1 MVLECEPRQLE
12 VRIQENEYR
21 LAPGDMFA
29 VPPSNAWSA
38 RNASTKL
45 PARLAFFVAKDAQ

>member
-1 MVLECEPRQLE
+1 MLECEPRQLE